1 LRRER
6 PDVSLSALS
15 VSNFKH
21 FCAALLAG
29 RLSRAILSYH
39 GYAQSEPQLLSRIGY
54 SLTPLMTRLTAAT
67 VCVSKGL
74 RNYVVEKWRADPKRT
89 QVIYNP
95 VQTQGATAETIEDL
109 MRRGPVVL
117 SAGRLVDYKNF
128 TLLVRA
134 FARVQPDEAQLIIL
148 GQGPEKERIER
159 QIKSLGLGDRVRL
172 VGYVSQPWPFYA
184 QARCFALSS
193 DSESFG
199 LVVVEA
205 MANGAAIVSTDCDGP
220 REILADGRFGRI
232 VPTGDERTLAAAI
245 TAALADP
252 GDPKPRIARARDFT
266 LDTGL
271 DNYAALFANV
281 IARQPK
287 QLSTRLTPSA
297 SKASISERRR

>member
-1 LRRER
+1 
-6 PDVSLSALS
+6 
-15 VSNFKH
+15 
-21 FCAALLAG
+21 
-29 RLSRAILSYH
+29 
-39 GYAQSEPQLLSRIGY
+39 
-54 SLTPLMTRLTAAT
+54 MTRLTAAT

-281 IARQPK
+281 MARQPK